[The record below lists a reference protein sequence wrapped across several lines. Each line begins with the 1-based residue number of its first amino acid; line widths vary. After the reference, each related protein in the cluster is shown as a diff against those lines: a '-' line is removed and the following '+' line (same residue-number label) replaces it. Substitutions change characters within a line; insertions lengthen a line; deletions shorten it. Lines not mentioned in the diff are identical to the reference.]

1 MDPLRQP
8 HHHDLQELASLYVL
22 GLLEPAA
29 QHAFEDLLR
38 SAHPAAL
45 AALRS
50 HSNAAAELAL
60 SQASAQPP
68 AALKARLLDRI
79 RSTPQAN
86 SPSTPQARPQASP
99 QAALGAIRAHEGK
112 WRETGLPGV
121 TFKVLF
127 HDREAALVTTLVRL
141 APGAVYPAHR
151 HNKAEQC
158 LIVEGDLL
166 HDNHQYGPGDFTWA
180 EPGSIDPQLSTR
192 NGALLLI
199 IGGRQT
205 EFIET

>member
-1 MDPLRQP
+1 MEPLRQK
-8 HHHDLQELASLYVL
+8 HTHDPGELAPLYVL
-22 GLLEPAA
+22 GLLEPGDR
-29 QHAFEDLLR
+29 HAFEDLLR
-38 SAHPAAL
+38 AADPAAL
-45 AALRS
+45 SALRTY
-50 HSNAAAELAL
+50 SNAAAELART
-60 SQASAQPP
+60 QAHTQPP

-79 RSTPQAN
+79 HTTPQV
-86 SPSTPQARPQASP
+86 RPQGT
-99 QAALGAIRAHEGK
+99 LGAIRAHEGT

-121 TFKVLF
+121 TFKTLF
-127 HDREAALVTTLVRL
+127 HDRDAALVTTLVKL

-158 LIVEGDLL
+158 LVVEGDLL

>member
-1 MDPLRQP
+1 MDPLRP
-8 HHHDLQELASLYVL
+8 SHHHDLQELASLYVL
-22 GLLEPAA
+22 GLLDPAD

-50 HSNAAAELAL
+50 HANAAAELAL
-60 SQASAQPP
+60 SQAAAQPP

-79 RSTPQAN
+79 RSTPQV
-86 SPSTPQARPQASP
+86 RPQGT
-99 QAALGAIRAHEGK
+99 LGSIRAHEGK

-121 TFKVLF
+121 TYKVLF

>member
-1 MDPLRQP
+1 MDPLRP
-8 HHHDLQELASLYVL
+8 SHHHDLQELASLYVL
-22 GLLEPAA
+22 GLLEPAD

-50 HSNAAAELAL
+50 HANAAAELAR
-60 SQASAQPP
+60 SQTAAQPP

-79 RSTPQAN
+79 RT
-86 SPSTPQARPQASP
+86 TPQARPQGT
-99 QAALGAIRAHEGK
+99 LGAIRAHEGK
-112 WRETGLPGV
+112 WRQTGLPGV
-121 TFKVLF
+121 TYKVLF
-127 HDREAALVTTLVRL
+127 HDREAALVTTLVKL

-158 LIVEGDLL
+158 LVVEGDLL